1 MSGLVGNNGRLRAS
15 SLAIACVLLV
25 TAAAR
30 AQTVDSLR
38 VMTYNIWVG
47 GTSLGQPLS
56 RTVGVIQAAQADVVG
71 IQEQAGSGPALAA
84 ALGFHYHNIGGSTSI
99 LSRYPI
105 VQGESQGAKLQLS
118 PTQQAYIFDVHLA
131 PYPYQPYDIRDGLLT
146 TEAQAI
152 AAAQATRGSS
162 VTALLSGMGP
172 ALASG
177 APVFLTGD
185 FNEPSHL
192 DWTQDAATAGLHFG
206 KKVAWPASRAVRNAG
221 LVDAFRELRPDE
233 IADRG
238 ETWTPG
244 SPAPQIDPGEVH
256 DRIDFVYYTGAN
268 VVANSALVLGYDA
281 NDPNTDIG
289 IQPYPSDHRS
299 VVVEFDIPRCSIT
312 GDLTGDCRINT
323 SDWMQF
329 RTGQHANLT
338 GLPRSQAYAKGD
350 LTGDFRNDH
359 ADFVL
364 FKIAFETANGT
375 GSFTTS
381 IILVPEPATALLA
394 ICLAISGMISRKG
407 SKAQRRSMINHKAHK
422 EH

>member
-1 MSGLVGNNGRLRAS
+1 MSGLVGRCGILRTVNV
-15 SLAIACVLLV
+15 AIACVLLH
-25 TAAAR
+25 TATAR

-84 ALGFHYHNIGGSTSI
+84 ALGFHYHNIGGSAAI

-118 PTQQAYIFDVHLA
+118 PSQQAYVFDVHLT

-152 AAAQATRGSS
+152 AAAQATRGTS
-162 VTALLSGMGP
+162 VTSLLSGMAP

-192 DWTQDAATAGLHFG
+192 DWTEEAATAGLHFG

-233 IADRG
+233 IAERG

-256 DRIDFVYYTGAN
+256 DRIDFVYYAGAN
-268 VVANSALVLGYDA
+268 VVANTALVLGYDA

-299 VVVEFDIPRCSIT
+299 VVVEFDIPRCSVT
-312 GDLTGDCRINT
+312 GDLTGDCQIDA

-329 RTGQHANLT
+329 RTGQHADLT
-338 GLPRSQAYAKGD
+338 GLSRSQAYAKGD

-359 ADFVL
+359 ADFLL
-364 FKIAFETANGT
+364 FKTAFETANGA
-375 GSFTTS
+375 GSFATS
-381 IILVPEPATALLA
+381 IVRVPEPVSALLA
-394 ICLAISGMISRKG
+394 ICIAVAGMFSRKG
-407 SKAQRRSMINHKAHK
+407 AKPQRKTD
-422 EH
+422 